1 VSRLTVT
8 RVTRRIVIKAIENQE
23 DYPIT
28 GRTTLDLARS
38 LGRALGTHPSFRGK
52 LCDIITALIK
62 DGEVIHFDAT
72 VRMVTDEDRENAVEA
87 KRRKARARRTRGRR
101 SRYMVPRNH
110 GSTIKS
116 STVDNDDTETLEVPD
131 PWKEFAGVSPDD
143 PALLKACAL
152 VAA

>member
-1 VSRLTVT
+1 MSRLTVT
-8 RVTRRIVIKAIENQE
+8 RVNRRIVIKAIENQE

-28 GRTTLDLARS
+28 GRTTLDLAQS

-52 LCDIITALIK
+52 LCDIITSLIR

-72 VRMVTDEDRENAVEA
+72 VRMVTDDDRKNAAEA
-87 KRRKARARRTRGRR
+87 KRRKDKARETRGRR
-101 SRYMVPRNH
+101 CRYMVPRDI
-110 GSTIKS
+110 GSTTQT
-116 STVDNDDTETLEVPD
+116 STTVTGDIETSEVPD
-131 PWKEFAGVSPDD
+131 PWKEFAGASPDD